1 MKMRKCPY
9 CGRRISYASSFASR
23 RKAEYICQK
32 CGKESKVA
40 VDKKVILFF
49 IVAVVISLAI
59 MAGWIL
65 AGLVSNPL
73 GILRQLHR
81 ASFTMSRTRN
91 TVSLWRQKKQA
102 SLIPTIFLPRNLT
115 RMKTILFR
123 VSLLSRMIPMI
134 ILKLTRMYL
143 TKSEPKEM
151 PQDKDLIQMRFLP
164 IRHPLK
170 SRNMFPWLI
179 IQVRI
184 MRQAEQHSKKFTP
197 KCPSTIRWTEADTT

>member
-1 MKMRKCPY
+1 
-9 CGRRISYASSFASR
+9 
-23 RKAEYICQK
+23 
-32 CGKESKVA
+32 
-40 VDKKVILFF
+40 
-49 IVAVVISLAI
+49 

-73 GILRQLHR
+73 GILLVAIPLIIFTA
-81 ASFTMSRTRN
+81 ASPNFVHYEPYKKYRKSMEA
-91 TVSLWRQKKQA
+91 KKQA
-102 SLIPTIFLPRNLT
+102 SLIQTIFLPRNLT
-115 RMKTILFR
+115 RMKTILSR

-184 MRQAEQHSKKFTP
+184 MRQAEQHSKDSLRNAPAPYGEQKQTLHKFRGRFG
-197 KCPSTIRWTEADTT
+197 K

>member
-73 GILRQLHR
+73 GILLVAIPLIILRQLHR
-81 ASFTMSRTRN
+81 TSFTMSRTRN
-91 TVSLWRQKKQA
+91 TVSLWRQK
-102 SLIPTIFLPRNLT
+102 SRY
-115 RMKTILFR
+115 RLFR
-123 VSLLSRMIPMI
+123 QSS
-134 ILKLTRMYL
+134 YL
-143 TKSEPKEM
+143 GT
-151 PQDKDLIQMRFLP
+151 
-164 IRHPLK
+164 
-170 SRNMFPWLI
+170 
-179 IQVRI
+179 
-184 MRQAEQHSKKFTP
+184 
-197 KCPSTIRWTEADTT
+197 

>member
-73 GILRQLHR
+73 GILLVAIPLIILRQLHR
-81 ASFTMSRTRN
+81 TSFTMSRTKN
-91 TVSLWRQKKQA
+91 TASLWRQKKQA
-102 SLIPTIFLPRNLT
+102 SLIQTIFLPRNLT

-164 IRHPLK
+164 IHRLLK
-170 SRNMFPWLI
+170 SRNMFP
-179 IQVRI
+179 
-184 MRQAEQHSKKFTP
+184 
-197 KCPSTIRWTEADTT
+197 

>member
-73 GILRQLHR
+73 GILLVAIPLIIFTA
-81 ASFTMSRTRN
+81 ASPNF
-91 TVSLWRQKKQA
+91 VHYEPYKKYRKSMEA
-102 SLIPTIFLPRNLT
+102 KKAGIAYSDNLLT
-115 RMKTILFR
+115 SELDEDETILFR
-123 VSLLSRMIPMI
+123 VLLLSRMIPMI

-143 TKSEPKEM
+143 IKSEPKEM

-164 IRHPLK
+164 IHRLLK
-170 SRNMFPWLI
+170 SRNMFP
-179 IQVRI
+179 
-184 MRQAEQHSKKFTP
+184 
-197 KCPSTIRWTEADTT
+197 

>member
-1 MKMRKCPY
+1 
-9 CGRRISYASSFASR
+9 
-23 RKAEYICQK
+23 
-32 CGKESKVA
+32 
-40 VDKKVILFF
+40 
-49 IVAVVISLAI
+49 

-73 GILRQLHR
+73 GILLVAIPLIIFTA
-81 ASFTMSRTRN
+81 ASPNFVHYEPYKKYRKSMEA
-91 TVSLWRQKKQA
+91 KKQV
-102 SLIPTIFLPRNLT
+102 SLIPTIFLPLNLT

-143 TKSEPKEM
+143 IKSEPKEM

-164 IRHPLK
+164 IHRLLK

-197 KCPSTIRWTEADTT
+197 KCPSTIWWTEADTT